1 MVTPVSVV
9 LPSTISSCTMGKA
22 SGVSIYLSR
31 RIICSVPSGIQVL
44 SSLITCF
51 SEKWYSQTWSE
62 SDKSNPIVLFH
73 FILLSGSYNRKG
85 NTLLSIDHIL
95 ILIYENFT
103 FGMEKRDICRAPKS
117 CSCFLCCRLPT
128 WQSGMMQVFPIFNKQ
143 TRAFHFSQVYTWST
157 AALLTVVY

>member
-31 RIICSVPSGIQVL
+31 GIICSVPSGIRVL

-51 SEKWYSQTWSE
+51 SEKWYSQMWSE
-62 SDKSNPIVLFH
+62 SDKSNPIAWFH

-95 ILIYENFT
+95 ILIYKNFT

-117 CSCFLCCRLPT
+117 CSCFRAVDYQPGNLEWCKFSPFSTNKHEHFTFHKFTRGARRHY
-128 WQSGMMQVFPIFNKQ
+128 WQ
-143 TRAFHFSQVYTWST
+143 
-157 AALLTVVY
+157 